1 VAAVDGVMPP
11 SGAVGGWSCTVAFG
25 SVGAVPGGLAAVV
38 GEAGVSGAVE
48 VASLMV
54 GAGLAGAATG
64 AFKGTVG
71 AVVGVGGWGAP
82 PGTGGRTGGASGTL
96 AVGTCGA
103 SAALSVTRTVSFLSG
118 TLEVCLE
125 GVGGWF
131 SLSLIAR
138 WFGLRCM
145 GSKASPSPAV
155 KPPSREIPAFFD
167 ALFPR
172 GVIPISPAAMS
183 AEKTA
188 ITPTRAEDFPEWYQQ
203 VIKAADLAENSETR
217 GCMVIKPWGYGIW
230 ELIQR
235 QLDRMF
241 KATGHQNAY
250 FPLLIPLS
258 YLEKEAEHAEGF
270 ATECAV
276 VTHHR
281 LEVVKDPVTGKTK
294 MIPTGE
300 LAEPYV
306 IRPTSETIIGAAFA
320 RWIESYRDLPLLINQ
335 WANVMRWEMRPR
347 LFLRTAEFLW
357 QEGHTAHETRDEAIT
372 ETRLMHGVYEEFLRD
387 HLAIPVIPGE
397 KTEIER
403 FPGAEMTLTVE
414 AMVQDKKAI
423 QAGTSHYLGRN
434 FSKAQ
439 NISFTGR
446 DGTVQH
452 AHTTSWGV
460 STRMIGTLIMAHA
473 DDDGLILPPRVA
485 TQQIVIVPITP
496 KEDSRD
502 AVIASCQAL
511 AETLRHQMYH
521 GDPLRVHV
529 DTRDLGGGI
538 KKWEWIK
545 KGVPIRIEIGPR
557 DIETRKICV
566 QRRDQPAASKDFPV
580 KEDFIRSAVEML
592 GEIHRQLLD
601 RATGFRNANITRC
614 DTLDEFEAHWAA
626 ENPGWL
632 ITSWAGSPE
641 QETELSKKHKI
652 TIRCIPLDSVI
663 LPETGNTCFL
673 TGSDTDT
680 RVLWAR
686 SY

>member
-1 VAAVDGVMPP
+1 
-11 SGAVGGWSCTVAFG
+11 
-25 SVGAVPGGLAAVV
+25 
-38 GEAGVSGAVE
+38 
-48 VASLMV
+48 
-54 GAGLAGAATG
+54 
-64 AFKGTVG
+64 
-71 AVVGVGGWGAP
+71 
-82 PGTGGRTGGASGTL
+82 
-96 AVGTCGA
+96 
-103 SAALSVTRTVSFLSG
+103 
-118 TLEVCLE
+118 
-125 GVGGWF
+125 
-131 SLSLIAR
+131 
-138 WFGLRCM
+138 
-145 GSKASPSPAV
+145 
-155 KPPSREIPAFFD
+155 
-167 ALFPR
+167 
-172 GVIPISPAAMS
+172 MS

-188 ITPTRAEDFPEWYQQ
+188 ITPTRAGDFPEWYQQ

-230 ELIQR
+230 ELIQQ
-235 QLDRMF
+235 QLDRKF

-281 LEVVKDPVTGKTK
+281 LEAVKDEETGKTK

-357 QEGHTAHETRDEAIT
+357 QEGHTAHETKEEAIV
-372 ETRLMHGVYEEFLRD
+372 ETRMIHGLYEEFLRD

-397 KTEIER
+397 KTENER
-403 FPGAEMTLTVE
+403 FPGADMTLTVE

-423 QAGTSHYLGRN
+423 QAGTSHYLGQN

-439 NISFTGR
+439 NIAFTGR

-460 STRMIGTLIMAHA
+460 STRLIGTLIMAHS
-473 DDDGLILPPRVA
+473 DDDGLVLPPRVA
-485 TQQIVIVPITP
+485 TRQIVIMPITP
-496 KEDSRD
+496 KEDTRE
-502 AVIASCQAL
+502 AVIASCMAL
-511 AETLRHQMYH
+511 AETLRHQTFH
-521 GDPLRVHV
+521 GEPLRVHV
-529 DTRDLGGGI
+529 DTRDLGGGV

-557 DIETRKICV
+557 DIETRKLCV
-566 QRRDQPAASKDFPV
+566 QRRDQPATAKEFPIKD
-580 KEDFIRSAVEML
+580 DFIRHATEILESIHNTLL
-592 GEIHRQLLD
+592 G
-601 RATGFRNANITRC
+601 RATDFRDANITPC
-614 DTLDEFEAHWAA
+614 DSLDAFHAHWATD
-626 ENPGWL
+626 NPGWL
-632 ITSWAGSPE
+632 LTPWAGTPE
-641 QETELSKKHKI
+641 QEEELSKQHKI
-652 TIRCIPLDSVI
+652 TIRCLPLDSVS
-663 LPETGNTCFL
+663 LPEIPSGKCVL
-673 TGSDTDT
+673 TGKETST
-680 RVLWAR
+680 RALWGR